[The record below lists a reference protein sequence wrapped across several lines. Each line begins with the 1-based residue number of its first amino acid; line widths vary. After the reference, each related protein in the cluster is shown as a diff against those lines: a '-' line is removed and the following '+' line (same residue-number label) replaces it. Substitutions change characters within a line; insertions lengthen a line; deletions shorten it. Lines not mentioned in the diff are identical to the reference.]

1 MLCLSGFE
9 LYSHWVPLTADCV
22 CPFKKQRYKKLK
34 MSMVAYGNVCLCECQ
49 NKELE
54 WDLKQDNAECKL
66 NFNKFIILACTWH
79 YGPYFTGHPIQ

>member
-1 MLCLSGFE
+1 
-9 LYSHWVPLTADCV
+9 
-22 CPFKKQRYKKLK
+22 
-34 MSMVAYGNVCLCECQ
+34 MVAYRNVCLCECQ

-79 YGPYFTGHPIQ
+79 YGPYFTGTQSSKCVQKSMLVHVRIKSIQFNYTKSVKI

>member
-1 MLCLSGFE
+1 
-9 LYSHWVPLTADCV
+9 
-22 CPFKKQRYKKLK
+22 
-34 MSMVAYGNVCLCECQ
+34 MSMVAYRNVCLCECQ

-79 YGPYFTGHPIQ
+79 YGAYFTGDPIQ